1 VRLVSIDGRIR
12 AVLPDGTH
20 AVDLGDLTGLPAG
33 ACRFLG
39 AGGLAAAADR
49 LGDVSADAPS
59 VTPLAGA
66 RLDPVIPKPRMVWA
80 IGVNYGAHAA
90 EMSRTT
96 VSVPTVFVKSPMTLV
111 GHGDDVIVP
120 PHVTQPDYEGEVA
133 LVIARDCRD
142 VPEAE
147 ALDVI
152 AGVTVAN
159 DVSARDHQ
167 YVTSQF
173 SWSKSFDTFCPLGPQ
188 LVTLDEVD
196 PFDLRLETRV
206 NGELRQ
212 EGTTADLLTSI
223 PAIVAHLSQGCT
235 LQAGDVI
242 LTGTPAGVGHGRTP
256 PTYLQDG
263 DVVEIT
269 IAGVGTLSNAVVRRG

>member
-12 AVLPDGTH
+12 AVLPDGEH
-20 AVDLGDLTGLPAG
+20 AVDLGDLTGLPSG

-39 AGGLAAAADR
+39 EGGLAAAADR

-59 VTPLAGA
+59 VTTLAGA
-66 RLDPVIPKPRMVWA
+66 RLDPVVPKPRMIWA

-90 EMSRTT
+90 EMGRTT
-96 VSVPTVFVKSPMTLV
+96 VAVPTVFVKSPLTLV
-111 GHGDDVIVP
+111 GDGDDVVVP

-142 VPEAE
+142 VPEAD
-147 ALDVI
+147 ALDVV

-212 EGTTADLLTSI
+212 QGTTADLLTSI

-269 IAGVGTLSNAVVRRG
+269 IAGVGTLTNPIVRVG